1 MSDIHETCRDYRAT
15 IPLLVQKI
23 LDPDVFPI
31 MCYEPLNVQNRM
43 CELCT
48 FSQIRSHIMPT
59 TFVTRSAKNRAYV
72 YVHTRVFDK
81 IFSLDQIRSGQV
93 TG

>member
-1 MSDIHETCRDYRAT
+1 MSDRHETYRDCRAT

-23 LDPDVFPI
+23 LDPDVVPI

-48 FSQIRSHIMPT
+48 FSQIRSHISIMHNDISST
-59 TFVTRSAKNRAYV
+59 LHIALALLKLG
-72 YVHTRVFDK
+72 
-81 IFSLDQIRSGQV
+81 SL
-93 TG
+93 